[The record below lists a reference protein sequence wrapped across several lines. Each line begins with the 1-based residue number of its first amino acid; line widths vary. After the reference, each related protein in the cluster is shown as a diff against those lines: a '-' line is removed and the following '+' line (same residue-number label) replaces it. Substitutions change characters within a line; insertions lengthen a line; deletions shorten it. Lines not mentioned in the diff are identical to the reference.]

1 MIATIAKRFTFD
13 AAHHLPTVP
22 ADHKCHRMHGHTYEV
37 EFVLRGPIGDNGFV
51 LDYADIAAAWAPI
64 FATIDH
70 RTLNDI
76 PGLEVP
82 STEVLVGWLFREL
95 SVFAAHPLDRGYP
108 FWDLLLSITVKESST
123 TWCQMRKSEWLLT

>member
-37 EFVLRGPIGDNGFV
+37 EFVLRGPVGDNGFV

-64 FATIDH
+64 FDKIDH

-76 PGLEVP
+76 PGLVVP
-82 STEVLVGWLFREL
+82 STEVLVGWLFNEL
-95 SVFAAHPLDRGYP
+95 SALAGRP
-108 FWDLLLSITVKESST
+108 FWDLLLLITVKESST